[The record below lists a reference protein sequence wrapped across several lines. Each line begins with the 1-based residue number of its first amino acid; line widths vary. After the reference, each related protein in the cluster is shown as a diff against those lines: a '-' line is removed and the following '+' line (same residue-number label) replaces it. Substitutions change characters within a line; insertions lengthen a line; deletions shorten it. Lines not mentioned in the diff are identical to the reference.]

1 MSLSDIFSIPFLI
14 CLSLCI
20 LLIGCSSIFFYQKIS
35 QQDHKISSMIGLIST
50 MAEENQAFR
59 LSMYNT
65 RHVEMSNQL
74 SGGGQRMSEN
84 LMNDEMPELIPVS
97 DDESSCESDSDEE
110 SDSCSTSDEESDS
123 SEKNNELEYDD
134 DDENEDKNETHI
146 IKITDENFNFVTDDF
161 PFDNNESDSKSESES
176 DSESK
181 DDDLE
186 NDIEEIHEITFD
198 DFVDADTNADD
209 KEHKRAHDHED
220 LEIFDFDKSQTNN
233 IKTIHLEM
241 EQMSSTNEEIKDVSI
256 FKAMN
261 NSDTENSSSQS
272 QKIMDTVDYKKMSI
286 TKLREIVSKQGVTD
300 ASKLRKPEILKLL
313 GVEQ

>member
-1 MSLSDIFSIPFLI
+1 LLIMSLSDIFSIPFLI

-59 LSMYNT
+59 LNLSNA
-65 RHVEMSNQL
+65 RHVEMSNPL
-74 SGGGQRMSEN
+74 HNGGQRMPVNS
-84 LMNDEMPELIPVS
+84 MNDEMPELIPVS
-97 DDESSCESDSDEE
+97 DDESSCESDSDED
-110 SDSCSTSDEESDS
+110 SDSYSSSDAESGSDEEQ
-123 SEKNNELEYDD
+123 NNELENADEDD
-134 DDENEDKNETHI
+134 DKNETHI
-146 IKITDENFNFVTDDF
+146 IKITDENFNFATDDF
-161 PFDNNESDSKSESES
+161 PFDINESGSESES
-176 DSESK
+176 NTEIND

-186 NDIEEIHEITFD
+186 HDIEEIHEITFD
-198 DFVDADTNADD
+198 MDADD
-209 KEHKRAHDHED
+209 KVQEHSHDNEH
-220 LEIFDFDKSQTNN
+220 LEIFDFDKSQSNN

-241 EQMSSTNEEIKDVSI
+241 EQMSSTIDEIKDVSI

-261 NSDTENSSSQS
+261 NSDTENSASQT

>member
-59 LSMYNT
+59 LSLSNA
-65 RHVEMSNQL
+65 RHIEMANPSH
-74 SGGGQRMSEN
+74 GGGQRMTGN
-84 LMNDEMPELIPVS
+84 LMGSEMLDLIPVS

-110 SDSCSTSDEESDS
+110 SDSCSSSDS
-123 SEKNNELEYDD
+123 ESSSDEKNNELED
-134 DDENEDKNETHI
+134 DDENETHV
-146 IKITDENFNFVTDDF
+146 IKITDENFNFATDDF
-161 PFDNNESDSKSESES
+161 PFDNNESETESNAES
-176 DSESK
+176 N

-186 NDIEEIHEITFD
+186 HDIEDFHEITFD
-198 DFVDADTNADD
+198 GFVDAHADN
-209 KEHKRAHDHED
+209 KEHNHIHENEH
-220 LEIFDFDKSQTNN
+220 LEIFDFDKSKSNN
-233 IKTIHLEM
+233 IKKIHLEI
-241 EQMSSTNEEIKDVSI
+241 EQMSITNQEIKDVSI

-261 NSDTENSSSQS
+261 NSDPENSGSQS
-272 QKIMDTVDYKKMSI
+272 QKTMDTVDYKKMSI